1 MKPSSLRKILKIYFL
16 GGLDDVLSQLLLY
29 CEENQIP
36 IVFALGRR
44 ALGRACG
51 KFVPV
56 SIVGIFDYSGVDEKF
71 HQLISKVNDARDR
84 YQKLVNTVARD
95 IDSQKERVL
104 ESRQAKIEEEIEA
117 EKKSTRSEKST
128 DTPTQNSSQNSS
140 EFSDQN
146 STGVHT
152 VVENG
157 IHENDTEDMSHNNE
171 SPIMCNGDASV
182 ANREISLELIE
193 KLKSERKPFQCH
205 SRNVSAASAFSAC
218 SLVSQTHSDR
228 DWREIAGDELQLAVE
243 SGNQPEDGIGTSEPT
258 TSRTETSG
266 PETSGPAD
274 GQSVQHKTIVEKA

>member
-1 MKPSSLRKILKIYFL
+1 MVFPPTQKLKNTFI

-71 HQLISKVNDARDR
+71 HQLITKVNDARDR

-95 IDSQKERVL
+95 IDSQKERVQ
-104 ESRQAKIEEEIEA
+104 EARQAKVEEEIEA

-128 DTPTQNSSQNSS
+128 DTPTQSQNSQNS
-140 EFSDQN
+140 TDQ

-157 IHENDTEDMSHNNE
+157 IHEDEEIMSHNDE
-171 SPIMCNGDASV
+171 SPIMINGETSV
-182 ANREISLELIE
+182 NREISLELIE

-228 DWREIAGDELQLAVE
+228 DWREIAGDELQVGVE
-243 SGNQPEDGIGTSEPT
+243 SNQTEEIGTD
-258 TSRTETSG
+258 TSVSARTDG
-266 PETSGPAD
+266 PETD
-274 GQSVQHKTIVEKA
+274 GQPVQQKTIVEKA

>member
-1 MKPSSLRKILKIYFL
+1 M
-16 GGLDDVLSQLLLY
+16 SQLLLY

-71 HQLISKVNDARDR
+71 HQLITKVNDARDR

-95 IDSQKERVL
+95 IDSQKERVQ
-104 ESRQAKIEEEIEA
+104 EARQAKVEEEIEA

-128 DTPTQNSSQNSS
+128 DTPTQSQNSQNS
-140 EFSDQN
+140 TDQ

-157 IHENDTEDMSHNNE
+157 IHEDEEIMSHNDE
-171 SPIMCNGDASV
+171 SPIMINGETSV
-182 ANREISLELIE
+182 NREISLELIE

-218 SLVSQTHSDR
+218 SLVSQTHSD
-228 DWREIAGDELQLAVE
+228 
-243 SGNQPEDGIGTSEPT
+243 GIGE
-258 TSRTETSG
+258 RLLGMNYRWE
-266 PETSGPAD
+266 
-274 GQSVQHKTIVEKA
+274 